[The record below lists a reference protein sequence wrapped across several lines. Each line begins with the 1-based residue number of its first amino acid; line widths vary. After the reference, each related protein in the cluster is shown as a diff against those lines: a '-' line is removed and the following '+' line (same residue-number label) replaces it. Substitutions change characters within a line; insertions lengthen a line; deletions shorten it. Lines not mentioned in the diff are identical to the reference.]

1 MTWKPSPND
10 RVYRAVVY
18 SGVLFLKVFRMKVI
32 ISGRENLPAR
42 EAMNGPSRKPAP
54 GNGAVIAITHFG
66 YLDFVFAEWMLWKE
80 LRAQMRFLVTK
91 RAAAHWFTGPIV
103 HATGHVIVDR
113 SAGADGYR
121 GALEKLRQGEY
132 VAVLPEAGVSR
143 SYRVRELKTGATRLA
158 AEAGVPIIP
167 VSIWGAH
174 RMLSRG
180 HGFSARRAWRAPVRV
195 HIGKPIRHD
204 QQVADMDVVGETNL
218 LRAELQN
225 GIDRG
230 IADFPLQP
238 EPGAWWMPAHL
249 GGGAMTEEERIKADD
264 VDRAEGRHRRG

>member
-1 MTWKPSPND
+1 MAWKPSPND

-18 SGVLFLKVFRMKVI
+18 SGLLFVKLFRIKVI
-32 ISGRENLPAR
+32 ISGKENLPAR
-42 EAMNGPSRKPAP
+42 EPMSGPSRRPSP
-54 GNGAVIAITHFG
+54 GHGAVIAITHFG
-66 YLDFVFAEWMLWKE
+66 YLDFVFAEWMLWKK

-91 RAAAHWFTGPIV
+91 RAASHWFTGPIV

-132 VAVLPEAGVSR
+132 VAILPEAGVSR
-143 SYRVRELKTGATRLA
+143 SYCVRELKTGAVRLA
-158 AEAGVPIIP
+158 AEANVPIIP

-174 RMLSRG
+174 RLLSRG
-180 HGFSARRAWRAPVRV
+180 HGFSVRRAWRAPVRV
-195 HIGKPIRHD
+195 HIGKPIRHSAALTD
-204 QQVADMDVVGETNL
+204 ADVVQETKV
-218 LRAELQN
+218 LRTELQE
-225 GIDRG
+225 GIDRC

-238 EPGAWWMPAHL
+238 EPRAWWMPAHL
-249 GGGAMTEEERIKADD
+249 GGGAMTEEERIEADE